1 MLPEG
6 CFGPFDAGGQKAL
19 EQLHFMISIGVRHI
33 AKFMD
38 EPRTQAEWDAWGF

>member
-19 EQLHFMISIGVRHI
+19 ERLHSIGVRHI
-33 AKFMD
+33 AKFMG